1 MIDPIEQDLLIEA
14 QQGDVNAYEELQLLL
29 EPPIKRFVRRLMN
42 NDMLEEDIVQ
52 DVFISFYQ
60 HLTKI
65 DPPDNLRP
73 YIYRIA
79 RNRCYDEMRRMGR
92 HESVSLDDEPVQVR
106 VSFTESH
113 TLPQP
118 EDVTHWIL
126 LHMEVR
132 EAMNQLS
139 EAQRRALILYSEEEM
154 SYAEIAEIEGVS
166 IGTVKSRLYYA
177 KKNLRQYMN
186 PDTLDVILAE
196 FNPTAQQPPPAD
208 QEGEKDH
215 EQTQLPAHV
224 REGRGGIG
232 GDATS
237 TATTPTAT
245 STATT
250 STASTAIG

>member
-1 MIDPIEQDLLIEA
+1 LVDPIELDLLLEA
-14 QQGDVNAYEELQLLL
+14 QQGDINAYEELQLLL
-29 EPPIKRFVRRLMN
+29 EPPIKRFVRRMMN
-42 NDMLEEDIVQ
+42 NEMLEDDIVQ

-65 DPPDNLRP
+65 DPPENLRP

-92 HESVSLDDEPVQVR
+92 RESLSLDEEPVQVR

-113 TLPQP
+113 TQPQP

-132 EAMNQLS
+132 EAMNQLPD
-139 EAQRRALILYSEEEM
+139 AQRRALILYSEEEM

-186 PDTLDVILAE
+186 PDTLDVILEE
-196 FNPTAQQPPPAD
+196 FKATVQEPQSAD
-208 QEGEKDH
+208 NEGEKDH
-215 EQTQLPAHV
+215 EEILSSRPIRQ
-224 REGRGGIG
+224 GRGGIN
-232 GDATS
+232 GDAAS
-237 TATTPTAT
+237 
-245 STATT
+245 TT
-250 STASTAIG
+250 STDSTSTTNTASASIS